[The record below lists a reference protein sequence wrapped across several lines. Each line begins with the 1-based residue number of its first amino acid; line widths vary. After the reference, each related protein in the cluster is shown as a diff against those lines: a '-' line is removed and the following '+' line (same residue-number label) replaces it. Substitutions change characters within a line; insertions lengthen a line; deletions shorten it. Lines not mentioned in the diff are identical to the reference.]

1 MLVCRIQLIL
11 RTLQCS
17 VLMDIHI
24 REPFRHCFVHRRT
37 MSISPGD
44 AIAESQ
50 YGPAVEAQTA
60 ALHWEDNIKTDL
72 KELYHCTHCIEWVHL
87 AQDRDQ
93 WWVILNTL
101 RTSDTGGAR

>member
-1 MLVCRIQLIL
+1 
-11 RTLQCS
+11 
-17 VLMDIHI
+17 
-24 REPFRHCFVHRRT
+24 
-37 MSISPGD
+37 MSISSGD

-50 YGPAVEAQTA
+50 YGPDVGAQTA

-72 KELYHCTHCIEWVHL
+72 KETEYHCIEWFHL